1 MRDSPARDIWSLH
14 VVLQGSHQMGRVVG
28 TPPSPPSSPPP
39 PPSPG
44 SSGRH
49 SGWGTIFGVCPYGI
63 GLRWDISGHPYR
75 GFAQNFDTFHMGIV
89 VLPGEPFWE
98 KSPKIKKMH
107 FLRKWTCPKIQ
118 KMLISR
124 KKAAGGQRPLGSQ
137 KLLRILAPYEISLFY
152 RKLKK

>member
-1 MRDSPARDIWSLH
+1 MTVGPIWPTRP
-14 VVLQGSHQMGRVVG
+14 QKDW
-28 TPPSPPSSPPP
+28 
-39 PPSPG
+39 
-44 SSGRH
+44 H
-49 SGWGTIFGVCPYGI
+49 SGQETIFGVCPYEF

-75 GFAQNFDTFHMGIV
+75 GFAQNFDTFYMGIV

-98 KSPKIKKMH
+98 KSPKIKKMN

-152 RKLKK
+152 RKLKKVTFSKKVRCWWKISGQSQTNDET